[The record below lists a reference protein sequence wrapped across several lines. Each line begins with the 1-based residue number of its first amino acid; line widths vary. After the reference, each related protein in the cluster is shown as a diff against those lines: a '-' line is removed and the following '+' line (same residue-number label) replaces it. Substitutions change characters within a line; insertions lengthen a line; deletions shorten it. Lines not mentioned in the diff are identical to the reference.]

1 MHPYKSFHFQK
12 LPPVA
17 KKLYQQVKGQRKLIT
32 VYQNQLQQN
41 LIALL
46 WHLML
51 LEPTIY
57 PWCTQS
63 VGIVF
68 TWEKQIVKHAV
79 MKYVIWKSDWDKYKL
94 THFWFWMLFL
104 WNMKFKFKPWKDNI
118 KYYPWIK
125 NYKRKFHAFILWTMC
140 KDNACHNI
148 SFDILWN
155 HLNWWG
161 QFSLIE
167 YFIKIFWEVILWIHF
182 YDSKT
187 NIQNS
192 LRIEI
197 PGWWVPMKSTKNEPT
212 NILMISQ

>member
-1 MHPYKSFHFQK
+1 MAFDVVGANN
-12 LPPVA
+12 LPLMYSVSR
-17 KKLYQQVKGQRKLIT
+17 YC
-32 VYQNQLQQN
+32 VYVR
-41 LIALL
+41 
-46 WHLML
+46 
-51 LEPTIY
+51 ET
-57 PWCTQS
+57 
-63 VGIVF
+63 
-68 TWEKQIVKHAV
+68 IVKHAV
-79 MKYVIWKSDWDKYKL
+79 MKYVIWKSDWDKYKR

-118 KYYPWIK
+118 KYYSWIK

-140 KDNACHNI
+140 KDIACHNI

>member
-1 MHPYKSFHFQK
+1 M
-12 LPPVA
+12 
-17 KKLYQQVKGQRKLIT
+17 IT
-32 VYQNQLQQN
+32 IYQNQLQQN

-140 KDNACHNI
+140 KDIACHNI

-192 LRIEI
+192 LRIDI